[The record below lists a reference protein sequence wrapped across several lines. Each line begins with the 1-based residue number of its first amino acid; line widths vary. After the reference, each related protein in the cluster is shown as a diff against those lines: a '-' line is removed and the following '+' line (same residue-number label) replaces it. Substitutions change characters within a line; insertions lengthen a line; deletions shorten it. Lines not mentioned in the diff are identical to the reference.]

1 MDKVTD
7 IECGS
12 EITDA
17 WVRFPLLAHNAGMAT
32 NGNGTQ
38 TLLLIHRPWEVI
50 FLTWLKIFSFGEIR
64 THDL

>member
-1 MDKVTD
+1 MNKVTEN
-7 IECGS
+7 ECGS
-12 EITDA
+12 EITDT

-50 FLTWLKIFSFGEIR
+50 FLMKIFSLGEIR

>member
-12 EITDA
+12 EITGA

-50 FLTWLKIFSFGEIR
+50 F
-64 THDL
+64 